1 MTGPEHYQS
10 AEERQRRT
18 AISAPR
24 ADLSPEERFRRQDV
38 DLRGR
43 EQELA
48 VIRRRLRQV
57 RAGTGCVVVV
67 EGSAGLGKTR
77 LLDECV
83 SMAGQLSFRVG
94 RGAAEPGRPIE
105 LGALFDA
112 LFEGNSP
119 LADRRAL
126 NDVHASSEFLFWLL
140 QDVQSLIEEAALK
153 NPVLICLDDL
163 HWGGNS
169 LWFAMRQLPLR
180 LSSLPVAWV
189 MAFRPSQGLHQMQQA
204 KAELIESGAELIRLR
219 PLNREAVAQVA
230 TDVLGVDADEE
241 LLQKADRVQ
250 GNPFLLVEFFRGL
263 QDDQLVSFDSG
274 RAALVEDRLPR
285 RVSDSMRG
293 RLARMSPAS
302 ERAATFASGLGRRFS
317 IHDLA
322 AMTEMSVTELID
334 PVNLLVQADI
344 FADDGGQLAF
354 RHDILREA
362 VRGSLLPPIR
372 RAVDRQAAEVLLA
385 RGVLPVEV
393 ATQLVE
399 SAEPGDGIA
408 IETALKA
415 TQALGASDPAAAAEL
430 AAKALDLTPLRHAL
444 RGPLVAQRVVSL
456 FAAGLAEEG
465 KRFADSALRQAMPA
479 EEEARVRLSV
489 TGMFD
494 LSPEVRAESARAG
507 LALPSL
513 STDLRA
519 ELWAALYHSLSV
531 AGRKQEAL
539 EIEPNAREAAYASTS
554 ELCRFAFE
562 VPESGLA
569 YQLLDFGRSLE
580 ILVTAERRQLDGQG
594 DPRARLAHM
603 LRAWVLAASD
613 RYEDALQAIDS
624 GVIAAQ
630 RDRQHWALRVFETT
644 RGRQMLQMGN
654 FAEAALALEGRFSRE
669 EAHLVAGALHA
680 PSVVALGALK
690 IHTGDKSGAL
700 EVAEIAKIMLQ
711 AKAPGVRQHAMW
723 YLAFLALS
731 QGDPMQAHGWLCSY
745 GYEERLSMY
754 PLFPHE
760 VAYDAERVRIAS
772 AVGDEELAEHGISIA
787 ERRASLNPDV
797 PSCAA
802 AAAHAR
808 GIWNESAE
816 DLGRAVSLYRGGRRP
831 LAHASALEDL
841 GRVLAQHGGNA
852 SAIAALDEALT
863 ISTRV
868 GASWDAAR
876 VRGRLRRLG
885 VRRRTVK
892 IDRPKTG
899 WEALTEA
906 EAVVANLAARGCTN
920 REIADK
926 LFISPHTV
934 HSHVRHV
941 FDKLG
946 INSRVH
952 LTRLAADRSPESPS
966 DPHADRLCQAP
977 AG

>member
-1 MTGPEHYQS
+1 MD
-10 AEERQRRT
+10 
-18 AISAPR
+18 AP
-24 ADLSPEERFRRQDV
+24 FRP
-38 DLRGR
+38 LRGR
-43 EQELA
+43 EQEFA
-48 VIRRRLRQV
+48 VIRRRLSQV

-94 RGAAEPGRPIE
+94 RGAAEPGRVIE

-112 LFEGNSP
+112 LFGGDPP

-126 NDVHASSEFLFWLL
+126 NDVHASPEFLFWLL

-163 HWGGNS
+163 HWGGTS
-169 LWFAMRQLPLR
+169 LSVAMRQLPLR

-189 MAFRPSQGLHQMQQA
+189 MAFRPSQGLHQVQQA
-204 KAELIESGAELIRLR
+204 KAELIESGAELIRLG

-230 TDVLGVDADEE
+230 TDVLGAEADEE
-241 LLQKADRVQ
+241 LLQKAERVQ

-263 QDDQLVSFDSG
+263 QDDLLVSLDSG
-274 RAALVEDRLPR
+274 RATLAEDRLPR
-285 RVSDSMRG
+285 RLSDSMRG

-322 AMTEMSVTELID
+322 ALTDMPLTELID
-334 PVNLLVQADI
+334 PVNELVQADI

-354 RHDILREA
+354 RHDIIREA
-362 VRGSLLPPIR
+362 VRGTLLPPVR
-372 RAVDRQAAEVLLA
+372 RAVDRQAADVLLE
-385 RGVLPVEV
+385 RGALPAEV
-393 ATQLVE
+393 AIQLVE
-399 SAEPGDGIA
+399 SADPGDDVA

-415 TQALGASDPAAAAEL
+415 THVLAASDPAAAAEL
-430 AAKALDLTPLRHAL
+430 SAKALDLTPLRHPF

-465 KRFADSALRQAMPA
+465 KRFADSALRQAMPTQ
-479 EEEARVRLSV
+479 EEARVRVSV
-489 TGMFD
+489 ASMFD
-494 LSPEVRAESARAG
+494 LSPEVRSESARAG

-513 STDLRA
+513 PTGLRA

-531 AGRKQEAL
+531 AGRKEEAL
-539 EIEPNAREAAYASTS
+539 DIEPSAREAAYASTS
-554 ELCRFAFE
+554 EVSRFAFE
-562 VPESGLA
+562 LPESGLA

-580 ILVTAERRQLDGQG
+580 ILLTAERRQLDGQD

-603 LRAWVLAASD
+603 LRSWILAATD
-613 RYEDALQAIDS
+613 RYEDALQAIDA

-630 RDRQHWALRVFETT
+630 RDRQNWALRIFETT

-654 FAEAALALEGRFSRE
+654 FTEAALALEGRFSSG
-669 EAHLVAGALHA
+669 EAHLIAGALHA
-680 PSVVALGALK
+680 PSVVALGTLK
-690 IHTGDKSGAL
+690 IHTGDESGAL

-711 AKAPGVRQHAMW
+711 ATAPCVRHHAMW
-723 YLAFLALS
+723 YLALLALS

-745 GYEERLSMY
+745 GHEERLSMF
-754 PLFPHE
+754 PLYPHE
-760 VAYDAERVRIAS
+760 VAYDAERVRIAA

-787 ERRASLNPDV
+787 ERRARLNPDV

-802 AAAHAR
+802 AAAHTR
-808 GIWNESAE
+808 GIWSDSAE
-816 DLGRAVSLYRGGRRP
+816 DLGHAVSLYRDGPRP

-841 GRVLAQHGGNA
+841 GRVLSQHGDDA
-852 SAIAALDEALT
+852 PAIAALDQALT

-885 VRRRTVK
+885 VRRSPAR
-892 IDRPKTG
+892 IGRPKTG
-899 WEALTEA
+899 WDALTEA
-906 EAVVANLAARGCTN
+906 ESMVANLAAHGSTN

-934 HSHVRHV
+934 HSHLRHV
-941 FDKLG
+941 FEKLG
-946 INSRVH
+946 VNSRVH
-952 LTRLAADRSPESPS
+952 LTRLAAGRSLQPPG
-966 DPHADRLCQAP
+966 DPHAGR
-977 AG
+977 G

>member
-1 MTGPEHYQS
+1 
-10 AEERQRRT
+10 
-18 AISAPR
+18 
-24 ADLSPEERFRRQDV
+24 
-38 DLRGR
+38 
-43 EQELA
+43 
-48 VIRRRLRQV
+48 
-57 RAGTGCVVVV
+57 VVVV

-83 SMAGQLSFRVG
+83 SMAGALSFRVG
-94 RGAAEPGRPIE
+94 RGAAEAGRVIE

-112 LFEGNSP
+112 LFEGDPP

-140 QDVQSLIEEAALK
+140 QDVQSLIEEAAFK

-163 HWGGNS
+163 HWSGTS
-169 LWFAMRQLPLR
+169 LSFAIRQLPSR

-189 MAFRPSQGLHQMQQA
+189 MALRPDQGLHQVQQA
-204 KAELIESGAELIRLR
+204 KLELIESGAELIRLG

-230 TDVLGVDADEE
+230 TDVLGVEADEE
-241 LLQKADRVQ
+241 LLQKAARVQ

-263 QDDQLVSFDSG
+263 QDDHLVSLDEG
-274 RAALVEDRLPR
+274 RAKLVEDRLPHR
-285 RVSDSMRG
+285 LSDGMRG

-322 AMTEMSVTELID
+322 TMTDMSLTGLID
-334 PVNLLVQADI
+334 PVNELVHADI

-354 RHDILREA
+354 RHDITREA
-362 VRGSLLPPIR
+362 VRGSLLPPVR
-372 RAVDRQAAEVLLA
+372 RAIDRRAAEVLLA
-385 RGVLPVEV
+385 RGALPVEV

-399 SAEPGDGIA
+399 SAEPGDDTAIA
-408 IETALKA
+408 TALQA
-415 TQALGASDPAAAAEL
+415 AQALGASDPAAAAEL
-430 AAKALDLTPLRHAL
+430 AAKALDLTPLRHTL
-444 RGPLVAQRVVSL
+444 RGPLVAQRAVSL

-465 KRFADSALRQAMPA
+465 KRFADSALREAMPA
-479 EEEARVRLSV
+479 EEEARVRVSV
-489 TGMFD
+489 ASMFD
-494 LSPEVRAESARAG
+494 ISPEVRSENARAG

-531 AGRKQEAL
+531 AGRKAEAL
-539 EIEPNAREAAYASTS
+539 EVEPSAREAAYASRS
-554 ELCRFAFE
+554 EVCRFAFE
-562 VPESGLA
+562 LPESGLA

-580 ILVTAERRQLDGQG
+580 ILLTAERRQLNGRG
-594 DPRARLAHM
+594 DARARLAHM
-603 LRAWVLAASD
+603 LRAWILAASD
-613 RYEDALQAIDS
+613 RYDDALQAIDS
-624 GVIAAQ
+624 GAIAAQ
-630 RDRQHWALRVFETT
+630 RDRQNWALRVFETT

-654 FAEAALALEGRFSRE
+654 FTEAALALEGRFSGE
-669 EAHLVAGALHA
+669 EAHLIAGALHA
-680 PSVVALGALK
+680 PSVVALGTLK
-690 IHTGDKSGAL
+690 IHTADESGAL

-711 AKAPGVRQHAMW
+711 ARAPSVRHHAMW
-723 YLAFLALS
+723 YLALLALS
-731 QGDPMQAHGWLCSY
+731 QGDPMQAHGWLCSS
-745 GYEERLSMY
+745 GHEERLSMY
-754 PLFPHE
+754 PLYPHE
-760 VAYDAERVRIAS
+760 VAYDAERVRIAA
-772 AVGDEELAEHGISIA
+772 AVGDEELAEHGISVA
-787 ERRASLNPDV
+787 ERRATLNPDV

-808 GIWNESAE
+808 GIWSDSTE
-816 DLGRAVSLYRGGRRP
+816 DLKRAVSLYGGGPRP

-841 GRVLAQHGGNA
+841 GRVLAQHGDNA
-852 SAIAALDEALT
+852 QAIAALDEALT

-892 IDRPKTG
+892 VDRPKTG

-906 EAVVANLAARGCTN
+906 EAVVANLAAHGCTN

-926 LFISPHTV
+926 LLISQHTV

-941 FDKLG
+941 FEKLG

-952 LTRLAADRSPESPS
+952 LTRLAAGRSTESPS
-966 DPHADRLCQAP
+966 DPHAGRLR
-977 AG
+977 

>member
-1 MTGPEHYQS
+1 MD
-10 AEERQRRT
+10 
-18 AISAPR
+18 APSR
-24 ADLSPEERFRRQDV
+24 PP
-38 DLRGR
+38 LRGR

-48 VIRRRLRQV
+48 VFRRRLSQA

-83 SMAGQLSFRVG
+83 SMAGALSFRVG
-94 RGAAEPGRPIE
+94 RGAAEPGRVIE

-112 LFEGNSP
+112 LFEGDPP

-163 HWGGNS
+163 HWSGTS
-169 LWFAMRQLPLR
+169 LSFAMRQLPSR

-189 MAFRPSQGLHQMQQA
+189 MAFRPDQGLHQVQQA
-204 KAELIESGAELIRLR
+204 KLELIESGAELIRLG

-230 TDVLGVDADEE
+230 TDVLGVEADEE

-263 QDDQLVSFDSG
+263 QDDLLVSLDSG
-274 RAALVEDRLPR
+274 RARLVEDRLPH

-302 ERAATFASGLGRRFS
+302 ERAATFAAGLGRRFS

-322 AMTEMSVTELID
+322 TMTDMSLTELID
-334 PVNLLVQADI
+334 PVNELVQSDI

-354 RHDILREA
+354 RHDITREA
-362 VRGSLLPPIR
+362 VRGSLLPPVR
-372 RAVDRQAAEVLLA
+372 RAIDRQAAEVLLA
-385 RGVLPVEV
+385 RGALPVEV

-399 SAEPGDGIA
+399 SAELGDDTA
-408 IETALKA
+408 IETALQA

-430 AAKALDLTPLRHAL
+430 AAKALDLTPLRHTL

-465 KRFADSALRQAMPA
+465 KRFAASALREAMPA
-479 EEEARVRLSV
+479 EEEARVRVSV
-489 TGMFD
+489 AGMFD
-494 LSPEVRAESARAG
+494 ISPDVRSENARAG

-531 AGRKQEAL
+531 AGRKAEAL
-539 EIEPNAREAAYASTS
+539 DVEPSAREAAYASTS
-554 ELCRFAFE
+554 EVCRFAFE
-562 VPESGLA
+562 LPESGLS

-580 ILVTAERRQLDGQG
+580 ILLTAERRQLNGQG
-594 DPRARLAHM
+594 DARARLAHM
-603 LRAWVLAASD
+603 LRAWILAASD

-630 RDRQHWALRVFETT
+630 RDRQNWALRVFETT

-654 FAEAALALEGRFSRE
+654 FAEAALALEGRFSRG
-669 EAHLVAGALHA
+669 EAHLIAGALHA
-680 PSVVALGALK
+680 PSVVALGTLK
-690 IHTGDKSGAL
+690 IHTGDESGAL

-711 AKAPGVRQHAMW
+711 ASAPGVRHHAMW
-723 YLAFLALS
+723 YLALLALS
-731 QGDPMQAHGWLCSY
+731 QGDPMQAHGWLCSC
-745 GYEERLSMY
+745 GHEERLSMY
-754 PLFPHE
+754 PLYPHE
-760 VAYDAERVRIAS
+760 VAHDAERVRIAA

-787 ERRASLNPDV
+787 DRRASLNPDV

-808 GIWNESAE
+808 GIWNDSTE
-816 DLGRAVSLYRGGRRP
+816 DLERAVSLYRGGPRP
-831 LAHASALEDL
+831 LAHASTLEDL
-841 GRVLAQHGGNA
+841 GRVLAQHGNNA

-868 GASWDAAR
+868 GASWDAKR

-906 EAVVANLAARGCTN
+906 EAVVANLAAHGSTN

-926 LFISPHTV
+926 LFVSPHTV

-941 FDKLG
+941 FEKLG

-952 LTRLAADRSPESPS
+952 LTRLAAGRSPESPS
-966 DPHADRLCQAP
+966 DPNADR
-977 AG
+977 

>member
-1 MTGPEHYQS
+1 MTGLEHYRP
-10 AEERQRRT
+10 AEEWQRR
-18 AISAPR
+18 APISAPG
-24 ADLSPEERFRRQDV
+24 ADLSPEERFRQQDV

-48 VIRRRLRQV
+48 VIRRRLSQV

-112 LFEGNSP
+112 LFEGDLP

-140 QDVQSLIEEAALK
+140 QDMQSLIEEAALK

-169 LWFAMRQLPLR
+169 LSFAIRQLPLR
-180 LSSLPVAWV
+180 LSSFPVAWV
-189 MAFRPSQGLHQMQQA
+189 MAYRPSQGLHQMQQA

-263 QDDQLVSFDSG
+263 LDDHLVSFDSG
-274 RAALVEDRLPR
+274 RATLVEDRLPR

-293 RLARMSPAS
+293 RLARTSPLS

-322 AMTEMSVTELID
+322 AMTEISVTELID
-334 PVNLLVQADI
+334 PVNELVQADI

-362 VRGSLLPPIR
+362 VRGSLLPPVR

-385 RGVLPVEV
+385 RGALPVEV

-399 SAEPGDGIA
+399 SAERGDGIA

-539 EIEPNAREAAYASTS
+539 EIEPSAREAAYASTS
-554 ELCRFAFE
+554 EVCRFAFE
-562 VPESGLA
+562 VPESGMT

-580 ILVTAERRQLDGQG
+580 ILLAAERRQLDGQG
-594 DPRARLAHM
+594 DPRARLAQM

-630 RDRQHWALRVFETT
+630 RDRQNWALRVFETT

-680 PSVVALGALK
+680 PSVVALGTLK

-711 AKAPGVRQHAMW
+711 AKAPGVRHHAMW

-745 GYEERLSMY
+745 GYEERLSMF
-754 PLFPHE
+754 PLYPHE
-760 VAYDAERVRIAS
+760 VAHDAERVRIAS

-787 ERRASLNPDV
+787 ERRARLNPDV

-802 AAAHAR
+802 AAAHTR
-808 GIWNESAE
+808 GIWSDSAE
-816 DLGRAVSLYRGGRRP
+816 DLGRAVSLYRGGPRP

-841 GRVLAQHGGNA
+841 GRVLAQQGDNA

-863 ISTRV
+863 ISARV

-876 VRGRLRRLG
+876 VRSRLRRLG
-885 VRRRTVK
+885 VRRRIAR

-899 WEALTEA
+899 WEALTDA
-906 EAVVANLAARGCTN
+906 ESLVANLAAHGGTN

-926 LFISPHTV
+926 LFISTHTV
-934 HSHVRHV
+934 STHLRHV
-941 FDKLG
+941 FEKLG
-946 INSRVH
+946 VNSRVH
-952 LTRLAADRSPESPS
+952 LTRLVAGRSLQSPADPDADR
-966 DPHADRLCQAP
+966 
-977 AG
+977 G

>member
-1 MTGPEHYQS
+1 MG
-10 AEERQRRT
+10 A
-18 AISAPR
+18 
-24 ADLSPEERFRRQDV
+24 RFRPS
-38 DLRGR
+38 LRGR

-48 VIRRRLRQV
+48 VIRRRLSQV

-83 SMAGQLSFRVG
+83 SMADELSFRVG
-94 RGAAEPGRPIE
+94 RGAAEPGRVIE

-112 LFEGNSP
+112 LFEGDPP

-153 NPVLICLDDL
+153 NPVLICLDDV
-163 HWGGNS
+163 HWGGTS
-169 LWFAMRQLPLR
+169 LSLAMRQLPLR

-189 MAFRPSQGLHQMQQA
+189 MAFRPEQGLHQLQQA
-204 KAELIESGAELIRLR
+204 KIELIESGAELIRLG

-230 TDVLGVDADEE
+230 TDVLGAEADTE
-241 LLQKADRVQ
+241 LLQKAERVQ

-263 QDDQLVSFDSG
+263 QDDLLVSFDSG
-274 RAALVEDRLPR
+274 RATLIEDRLPR

-302 ERAATFASGLGRRFS
+302 ERVATFASGLGRRFS

-322 AMTEMSVTELID
+322 AMTAMSLTELVE
-334 PVNLLVQADI
+334 PVNELVQADI

-362 VRGSLLPPIR
+362 VRGSLLPPVR
-372 RAVDRQAAEVLLA
+372 RAIDRQAADVLLA
-385 RGVLPVEV
+385 HGALPVEV
-393 ATQLVE
+393 ATQLVK
-399 SAEPGDGIA
+399 SAEPGDDVA
-408 IETALKA
+408 IETALEA
-415 TQALGASDPAAAAEL
+415 TRALGASDPAAAAEL

-465 KRFADSALRQAMPA
+465 RRFAESALRQAMPA
-479 EEEARVRLSV
+479 EEEARVRASV
-489 TGMFD
+489 AGMFD
-494 LSPEVRAESARAG
+494 LSPEVRAENARAG

-513 STDLRA
+513 PADLRA
-519 ELWAALYHSLSV
+519 ELWAVLYHSLSV
-531 AGRKQEAL
+531 AGRKEEAL
-539 EIEPNAREAAYASTS
+539 DIEPSAREAAYASTS
-554 ELCRFAFE
+554 EVCRFAFE
-562 VPESGLA
+562 LPESGVA
-569 YQLLDFGRSLE
+569 YQLLDFGRALE
-580 ILVTAERRQLDGQG
+580 ILLTAERRQLSGRD
-594 DPRARLAHM
+594 DARTRLAHL
-603 LRAWVLAASD
+603 LRSWILAATD
-613 RYEDALQAIDS
+613 RYEDALQATDA

-630 RDRQHWALRVFETT
+630 RDRQNWALRVFETT

-654 FAEAALALEGRFSRE
+654 FTEAALALEGRFSPG
-669 EAHLVAGALHA
+669 EAHLIAGALHA
-680 PSVVALGALK
+680 PSIVALGTLR
-690 IHTGDKSGAL
+690 IHTEDEPGAL

-711 AKAPGVRQHAMW
+711 AGAPGVRHHAMW

-731 QGDPMQAHGWLCSY
+731 QGDPMQAHGWLCSN
-745 GYEERLSMY
+745 GHEERLSMF
-754 PLFPHE
+754 PLYPHE
-760 VAYDAERVRIAS
+760 VAYDAERVRIAA
-772 AVGDEELAEHGISIA
+772 AVGDEELAEHGISVA
-787 ERRASLNPDV
+787 ERRASLNPGV

-808 GIWNESAE
+808 GIWSDSAE
-816 DLGRAVSLYRGGRRP
+816 DLERAVLLYRDGPRP

-841 GRVLAQHGGNA
+841 GRVLAQHGENA
-852 SAIAALDEALT
+852 SAIAALDTALT
-863 ISTRV
+863 ISVRV
-868 GASWDAAR
+868 GASWSAAR

-885 VRRRTVK
+885 VRRRPGK

-906 EAVVANLAARGCTN
+906 ESVVANLAAHGCTN

-926 LFISPHTV
+926 LYISPHTV
-934 HSHVRHV
+934 HTHLRHV
-941 FDKLG
+941 FEKLEVS
-946 INSRVH
+946 SRVH
-952 LTRLAADRSPESPS
+952 LTRLAAGRSLQPQG
-966 DPHADRLCQAP
+966 DPHAERGGDSPQGR
-977 AG
+977 GD

>member
-1 MTGPEHYQS
+1 MTGPEHYRP
-10 AEERQRRT
+10 AEEWQRR
-18 AISAPR
+18 APISAPG
-24 ADLSPEERFRRQDV
+24 ADLSPEERFRQQDV

-48 VIRRRLRQV
+48 VIRRRLSQV

-112 LFEGNSP
+112 LFEGDLP

-140 QDVQSLIEEAALK
+140 QDMQSLIEEAALK

-169 LWFAMRQLPLR
+169 LSFAIRQLPLR
-180 LSSLPVAWV
+180 LSSFPVAWV
-189 MAFRPSQGLHQMQQA
+189 MAYRPSQGLHQMQQA

-263 QDDQLVSFDSG
+263 LDDHLVSFDSG
-274 RAALVEDRLPR
+274 RATLVEDRLPR

-293 RLARMSPAS
+293 RLARTSPLS

-322 AMTEMSVTELID
+322 AMTEISVTELID
-334 PVNLLVQADI
+334 PVNELVQADI

-362 VRGSLLPPIR
+362 VRGSLLPPVR

-385 RGVLPVEV
+385 RGALPVEV

-399 SAEPGDGIA
+399 SAERGDGIA

-539 EIEPNAREAAYASTS
+539 EIEPSAREAAYASTS
-554 ELCRFAFE
+554 EVCRFAFE
-562 VPESGLA
+562 VPESGMT

-580 ILVTAERRQLDGQG
+580 ILLAAERRQLDGQG
-594 DPRARLAHM
+594 DPRARLAQM

-630 RDRQHWALRVFETT
+630 RDRQNWALRVFETT

-680 PSVVALGALK
+680 PSVVALGTLK

-711 AKAPGVRQHAMW
+711 AKAPGVRHHAMW

-745 GYEERLSMY
+745 GYEERLSMF
-754 PLFPHE
+754 PLYPHE
-760 VAYDAERVRIAS
+760 VAHDAERVRIAS

-787 ERRASLNPDV
+787 ERRARLNPDV

-802 AAAHAR
+802 AAAHTR
-808 GIWNESAE
+808 GIWSDSAE
-816 DLGRAVSLYRGGRRP
+816 DLGRAVSLYRGGPRP

-841 GRVLAQHGGNA
+841 GRVLAQQGDNA

-863 ISTRV
+863 ISARV

-876 VRGRLRRLG
+876 VRSRLRRLG
-885 VRRRTVK
+885 VRRRIAR

-899 WEALTEA
+899 WEALTDA
-906 EAVVANLAARGCTN
+906 ESLVANLAAHGGTN

-926 LFISPHTV
+926 LFISTHTV
-934 HSHVRHV
+934 STHLRHV
-941 FDKLG
+941 FEKLG
-946 INSRVH
+946 VNSRVH
-952 LTRLAADRSPESPS
+952 LTRLVAGRSLQSPADPDADR
-966 DPHADRLCQAP
+966 
-977 AG
+977 G

>member
-1 MTGPEHYQS
+1 MDAQS
-10 AEERQRRT
+10 R
-18 AISAPR
+18 P
-24 ADLSPEERFRRQDV
+24 P
-38 DLRGR
+38 LRGR

-48 VIRRRLRQV
+48 VFRRRLSQA

-83 SMAGQLSFRVG
+83 SMGGALSFRVG
-94 RGAAEPGRPIE
+94 RGAAEPGRVIE

-112 LFEGNSP
+112 LFEGDPP

-153 NPVLICLDDL
+153 SPVLICLDDL
-163 HWGGNS
+163 HWSGTS
-169 LWFAMRQLPLR
+169 LSFAMRQLPSR

-189 MAFRPSQGLHQMQQA
+189 MAFRPDQGLHQVQQA
-204 KAELIESGAELIRLR
+204 KLELIEAGAELIRLG

-230 TDVLGVDADEE
+230 TDVLGVEADEE
-241 LLQKADRVQ
+241 LLQKAGRVQ

-263 QDDQLVSFDSG
+263 QDDLLVSLDSG
-274 RAALVEDRLPR
+274 RAKLVEDRLPH

-302 ERAATFASGLGRRFS
+302 GRAATFASGLGRRFS

-322 AMTEMSVTELID
+322 TMTDMSLTELID
-334 PVNLLVQADI
+334 PVNELVQADI

-354 RHDILREA
+354 RHDITREA
-362 VRGSLLPPIR
+362 VRGSLLPPVR
-372 RAVDRQAAEVLLA
+372 RAIDRQAAEVLLA
-385 RGVLPVEV
+385 RGALPVEV
-393 ATQLVE
+393 AAQLVE
-399 SAEPGDGIA
+399 SAEPGDDTA
-408 IETALKA
+408 IETALRA

-430 AAKALDLTPLRHAL
+430 AAKALDLTPLRHTL

-465 KRFADSALRQAMPA
+465 KRFADSALREAMPA
-479 EEEARVRLSV
+479 EEEARVRVSV
-489 TGMFD
+489 AGMFD
-494 LSPEVRAESARAG
+494 LSPEVRSENARAG

-531 AGRKQEAL
+531 AGRKAEAL
-539 EIEPNAREAAYASTS
+539 DVEPSAREAAYASTS
-554 ELCRFAFE
+554 EVCRFAFE
-562 VPESGLA
+562 LPESGLS

-580 ILVTAERRQLDGQG
+580 ILLIAERRRLNGQG
-594 DPRARLAHM
+594 DARARLAHM
-603 LRAWVLAASD
+603 LRAWILAASD

-630 RDRQHWALRVFETT
+630 RDRQNWALRVFETT

-654 FAEAALALEGRFSRE
+654 FAEAALALEGRFSCG
-669 EAHLVAGALHA
+669 EAHLIAGALHA
-680 PSVVALGALK
+680 PSVVALGTLK
-690 IHTGDKSGAL
+690 IHTGDESGAL

-711 AKAPGVRQHAMW
+711 ASAPGVRHHAMW
-723 YLAFLALS
+723 YLALLALS
-731 QGDPMQAHGWLCSY
+731 QGDPMRAHGWLCSC
-745 GYEERLSMY
+745 GHEERLSMY
-754 PLFPHE
+754 PLYPHE
-760 VAYDAERVRIAS
+760 VAHDAERVRIAA

-787 ERRASLNPDV
+787 ERRARLNPDV

-808 GIWNESAE
+808 GIWNDSTE
-816 DLGRAVSLYRGGRRP
+816 DLERAVSLYRGGPRP

-841 GRVLAQHGGNA
+841 GRMLAQHGDNA

-868 GASWDAAR
+868 GASWDAKR

-906 EAVVANLAARGCTN
+906 EAVVANLAAHGSTN

-926 LFISPHTV
+926 LFVSQHTV

-941 FDKLG
+941 FEKLG

-952 LTRLAADRSPESPS
+952 LTRLAAGRSPESPS
-966 DPHADRLCQAP
+966 DPHADR
-977 AG
+977 